1 MKKTILILLTV
12 LLAVSCSQ
20 VVYDKLPPEDISADN
35 VSFLVERVR
44 AGNDDTLKLK
54 FTPVAYVSTYGYQV
68 DNNSVVD
75 INQEYMGYED
85 GYITYQLPTGNYPDT
100 GLIKLL
106 SRADSGDAV
115 IATAEYSFLTTSD
128 VAPNVIVSSRYE
140 NYVELYVSANDPEIE
155 YQVTITDKTDS
166 EIESIVLSSLKAKNG
181 IITVHGLSPDHEY
194 TLTVAHKAAG
204 DSNYGSNTTALDV
217 DKYEYSVVISL
228 EVTDTAFIASEIPEG
243 INSVSL
249 RKISDNEEKYID
261 VINPNNVNNGAAVF
275 NFSDMKSLESGIFY
289 VYAEDTSGKYISN
302 TVSATTPIIVKGRT
316 ENYRS
321 VDLYIDF
328 ADDVKEDESVTFS
341 VIGLNG
347 VTASIQDFKSNDGH
361 DVLTISGIDSNTPYD
376 TITFTANKAGAFA
389 VSSAVENV
397 TTKSFAGKF
406 FEWKGDLVKMGL
418 GVNRPDTNFVI
429 YVDNSEEGSV
439 FPYYIY
445 FSENDDSVNPSSEYK
460 SSDLRIMPLLDSS
473 DKLENPDPKTDAN
486 NKVIL
491 EKNETSNG
499 EDVTSQ
505 NKTYIVNSQKWNAL
519 TDDPFWANFA
529 KISEWYIEI
538 PDANNS
544 KDIVTTKTM
553 SKAAILQEPAPTY
566 TTFSFGEYRNENN
579 LCLPYVKFKN
589 YSDDDTVK
597 SGLYTNGNKLNTPEL
612 FGDNDADPSYCWY
625 LTLVDL
631 PEGGAK

>member
-1 MKKTILILLTV
+1 MKKAILILLTV
-12 LLAVSCSQ
+12 FLAVSCSQ
-20 VVYDKLPPEDISADN
+20 VVYDNLLPEDISADN

-85 GYITYQLPTGNYPDT
+85 GYITYQLPTSNYLDT

-155 YQVTITDKTDS
+155 YQVTVTDKTDS
-166 EIESIVLSSLKAKNG
+166 EIESIVLSSLKARNG

-194 TLTVAHKAAG
+194 TLTVAHKGAG
-204 DSNYGSNTTALDV
+204 DENYGSNTTALDV

-228 EVTDTAFIASEIPEG
+228 EVTDTAFTASEIPEG

-261 VINPNNVNNGAAVF
+261 VINTNDVNNGTAVF

-302 TVSATTPIIVKGRT
+302 TVSTTTPIIVKGRT

-397 TTKSFAGKF
+397 TTKSFAGKYF
-406 FEWKGDLVKMGL
+406 KWEGDLKKYIMG
-418 GVNRPDTNFVI
+418 NDKANTNFII
-429 YVDNSEEGSV
+429 YVDNPKEESIY
-439 FPYYIY
+439 PYYVY
-445 FSENDDSVNPSSEYK
+445 FSQNDDSIEGEKKGYEASSYR
-460 SSDLRIMPLLDSS
+460 LMPIIDTSIGEPITS
-473 DKLENPDPKTDAN
+473 EI
-486 NKVIL
+486 NKVISKTSMT
-491 EKNETSNG
+491 ENNENVMAQNYTYNINSSKWNSIAGSSMAEIKNWYVIENG
-499 EDVTSQ
+499 E
-505 NKTYIVNSQKWNAL
+505 NNIKNIKN
-519 TDDPFWANFA
+519 
-529 KISEWYIEI
+529 
-538 PDANNS
+538 DAVITN
-544 KDIVTTKTM
+544 TM
-553 SKAAILQEPAPTY
+553 SNAAIQAEM
-566 TTFSFGEYRNENN
+566 TTSFYFDEVRNDDGSVS
-579 LCLPYVKFKN
+579 PFVKFYN
-589 YSDDDTVK
+589 YGEAAML
-597 SGLYTNGNKLNTPEL
+597 GLYLNGNASTEWQQFESVKPEK
-612 FGDNDADPSYCWY
+612 PEYTYY
-625 LTLVDL
+625 LSLVDFS
-631 PEGGAK
+631 EGDAE